1 VDLIDP
7 LDLVWMARIKRERA
21 HSEAR
26 VLVRLPSE
34 DAVLELN
41 VSDAPM
47 VLGGDGDQDK
57 MQNGEGSLVAST
69 ESSSSPGMSR
79 RSRWR
84 SSRHRRALAMGG
96 YADSLCY

>member
-26 VLVRLPSE
+26 VLARLPSE

-41 VSDAPM
+41 IDDTLM
-47 VLGGDGDQDK
+47 VFGSDGD
-57 MQNGEGSLVAST
+57 
-69 ESSSSPGMSR
+69 
-79 RSRWR
+79 
-84 SSRHRRALAMGG
+84 
-96 YADSLCY
+96 